1 MTATRTIRAACP
13 HDCPDT
19 CAMLITVE
27 GEATMPDGSVRG
39 ARAIAVRGDP
49 DHPTTGGVLCAKV
62 ARYLDR
68 TYAPERVLHPLRR
81 IGPKGPGARWERIS
95 WDDAI
100 AAIVSRFKAIAA
112 EDPQSILP
120 YSYAGTMGLVQANSI
135 DRRFFHTLG
144 ASLLDRTICSNAG
157 KEGIAL
163 TLGANMGPEIERF
176 EESKLIILWGAN
188 PITSSVHLWMRVTE
202 ARRRGAK
209 IIAIDPYRSL
219 SAEKCDE
226 WLPIRPGA
234 DAALGLALMHV
245 LIRENWLDHDYIAR
259 YTLGFAELRAH
270 LEAWTPARAAEIT
283 GLTVA
288 QIECLARD
296 YGTLS
301 PAAIRINYGLQRH
314 AGGAMACRTL
324 ACLPALTGAWRHAA
338 GGILLGSGGTFPVD
352 VQALERPDLIRN
364 APRTINMVR
373 LGDALL
379 GDAAAL
385 CEGPPVKALFVYAS
399 NPAAVAPDSTRV
411 LAGLARADLFTVV
424 HDVFLTDTCDYADIV
439 LPATT
444 QLEHFDIHKS
454 YGHLYWMV
462 NQPAIAPVGE
472 ARSDSDVFRLLAAR
486 MGFTDDALFETDEE
500 IAAAAIDRTHAYNSG
515 ITLDSLKL
523 RGWQRLNVPARWTP
537 FAEGNF
543 RTPSG
548 KCEFVSARALAM
560 GLPALPDYIAPR
572 ESPATNPALARRYPL
587 MMISPPARN
596 FMNSTFANME
606 SLRGADLE
614 PYLDLHETDAQ
625 ARGIADGDLTRIFND
640 RGSFLARA
648 RLNDRSRQGVVTA
661 LSVWWHK
668 HTRGGRNA
676 NAVTSQSLTDLGRG
690 PTLYDCAVE
699 VERA

>member
-1 MTATRTIRAACP
+1 M
-13 HDCPDT
+13 
-19 CAMLITVE
+19 
-27 GEATMPDGSVRG
+27 
-39 ARAIAVRGDP
+39 
-49 DHPTTGGVLCAKV
+49 
-62 ARYLDR
+62 
-68 TYAPERVLHPLRR
+68 
-81 IGPKGPGARWERIS
+81 
-95 WDDAI
+95 
-100 AAIVSRFKAIAA
+100 
-112 EDPQSILP
+112 
-120 YSYAGTMGLVQANSI
+120 
-135 DRRFFHTLG
+135 
-144 ASLLDRTICSNAG
+144 
-157 KEGIAL
+157 
-163 TLGANMGPEIERF
+163 
-176 EESKLIILWGAN
+176 
-188 PITSSVHLWMRVTE
+188 
-202 ARRRGAK
+202 
-209 IIAIDPYRSL
+209 
-219 SAEKCDE
+219 
-226 WLPIRPGA
+226 
-234 DAALGLALMHV
+234 
-245 LIRENWLDHDYIAR
+245 
-259 YTLGFAELRAH
+259 
-270 LEAWTPARAAEIT
+270 
-283 GLTVA
+283 
-288 QIECLARD
+288 
-296 YGTLS
+296 
-301 PAAIRINYGLQRH
+301 
-314 AGGAMACRTL
+314 
-324 ACLPALTGAWRHAA
+324 
-338 GGILLGSGGTFPVD
+338 
-352 VQALERPDLIRN
+352 
-364 APRTINMVR
+364 
-373 LGDALL
+373 
-379 GDAAAL
+379 
-385 CEGPPVKALFVYAS
+385 
-399 NPAAVAPDSTRV
+399 

-560 GLPALPDYIAPR
+560 GLPAFPDYIAPR

>member
-1 MTATRTIRAACP
+1 
-13 HDCPDT
+13 
-19 CAMLITVE
+19 MLITVE

-39 ARAIAVRGDP
+39 ARAIEVRGDP
-49 DHPTTGGVLCAKV
+49 GHPTTGGVLCAKV
-62 ARYLDR
+62 AKYLDR
-68 TYAPERVLHPLRR
+68 TYSPDRVLHPLRR

-100 AAIVSRFKAIAA
+100 AVIVAKFKAIAA
-112 EDPQSILP
+112 ADPQSILP

-135 DRRFFHTLG
+135 DRRFFHKLG

-176 EESKLIILWGAN
+176 DESKLILLWGTN
-188 PITSSVHLWMRVTE
+188 PITSSVHLWTRVTE

-226 WLPIRPGA
+226 WLPIRPGT

-245 LIRENWLDHDYIAR
+245 LVRDDWLDHDYIAR
-259 YTLGFAELRAH
+259 HTLGFAELKAH
-270 LEAWTPARAAEIT
+270 VAAWSPARAAEIT
-283 GLTVA
+283 GLSVA
-288 QIECLARD
+288 QIESLARD
-296 YGTLS
+296 YGSLS

-338 GGILLGSGGTFPVD
+338 GGILLGSGGTYPVD
-352 VQALERPDLIRN
+352 AHALERPDLIWN

-385 CEGPPVKALFVYAS
+385 CDGPPVEALFVYSS

-411 LAGLARADLFTVV
+411 LAGLARDDLFTVV

-462 NQPAIAPVGE
+462 NQPAIAPIGE
-472 ARSDSDVFRLLAAR
+472 ARSDSDLFRLLASR
-486 MGFTDDALFETDEE
+486 MGFTDKTLFETDEQ
-500 IAAAAIDRTHAYNSG
+500 IAAAAIDRRHAYNDG
-515 ITLDSLKL
+515 ITLASLKSN
-523 RGWQRLNVPARWTP
+523 GWMRLNVPARWTP

-572 ESPATNPALARRYPL
+572 ESPATNPELARRYPL

-596 FMNSTFANME
+596 FMNSSFANME
-606 SLRGADLE
+606 SLRGTDRE
-614 PYLDLHETDAQ
+614 PYLDLHEADAE
-625 ARGIADGDLTRIFND
+625 ARGIADGDMARIFND

-648 RLNDRSRQGVVTA
+648 RLNDRSREGVVTA

-676 NAVTSQSLTDLGRG
+676 NAVTGQSLTDLGRG
-690 PTLYDCAVE
+690 PTFYDCAVE